1 MGRRGVAS
9 SVTGDQVMAR
19 GGRTYDQVVLERV
32 AVLLMGATFAL
43 ISGCGNS
50 QDDQAPASCLVGNE
64 AYLKALER
72 APAPVLL
79 GSTTP
84 ISDCLVPQ
92 QQAGQLASIGQEM
105 IVAATKLNAEA
116 RRGPGGP
123 ASVQLG
129 YLIGA
134 VSKGADSIHTDLVR
148 RLNSSARFSETGG
161 ALPASFE
168 RAFGRGY
175 AAGQRSG

>member
-1 MGRRGVAS
+1 
-9 SVTGDQVMAR
+9 
-19 GGRTYDQVVLERV
+19 VLVRV
-32 AVLLMGATFAL
+32 AAALLTGAL
-43 ISGCGNS
+43 ILIAGCGSS

-64 AYLKALER
+64 GYLKALQR

-92 QQAGQLASIGQEM
+92 QDGGELANVGQEM

-116 RRGPGGP
+116 RRDPAGP

-134 VSKGADSIHTDLVR
+134 VSKGADPIHTDLVR

-161 ALPASFE
+161 TLPASFE

-175 AAGQRSG
+175 AAGRQSG

>member
-1 MGRRGVAS
+1 MGRMGVAS
-9 SVTGDQVMAR
+9 SVTSDQVMAR
-19 GGRTYDQVVLERV
+19 GGRTYDQGMLKRV
-32 AVLLMGATFAL
+32 AVAVAATATVL
-43 ISGCGNS
+43 IVGCGND
-50 QDDQAPASCLVGNE
+50 QDDQAPAVCLVGNE

-84 ISDCLVPQ
+84 ISDCLVPEQ
-92 QQAGQLASIGQEM
+92 EAGQLATIGEEM
-105 IVAATKLNAEA
+105 IVAATKLNGEA
-116 RRGPGGP
+116 RRDPGGP
-123 ASVQLG
+123 ASVELG

-134 VSKGADSIHTDLVR
+134 VSKGADPIHTDLVR
-148 RLNSSARFSETGG
+148 RLNSSARFSESGG

-175 AAGQRSG
+175 TAGRQSG

>member
-1 MGRRGVAS
+1 MS
-9 SVTGDQVMAR
+9 K
-19 GGRTYDQVVLERV
+19 RV
-32 AVLLMGATFAL
+32 AVALVSAGLLVAA
-43 ISGCGNS
+43 GCGNS
-50 QDDQAPASCLVGNE
+50 QDDQAPAACLVGNE
-64 AYLKALER
+64 AYLRALER

-92 QQAGQLASIGQEM
+92 QEAGQLASIGQEM
-105 IVAATKLNAEA
+105 VVSATKLNNEA
-116 RRGPGGP
+116 RRDPSGRAP
-123 ASVQLG
+123 VELG
-129 YLIGA
+129 YLLGA
-134 VSKGADSIHTDLVR
+134 VSKGADPIHTDLVR
-148 RLNSSARFSETGG
+148 RLNSSAHFSETGG

>member
-1 MGRRGVAS
+1 
-9 SVTGDQVMAR
+9 MAR

-116 RRGPGGP
+116 RRDPGGP

-134 VSKGADSIHTDLVR
+134 VSRGADSIHTELVR

>member
-1 MGRRGVAS
+1 
-9 SVTGDQVMAR
+9 MAR
-19 GGRTYDQVVLERV
+19 GGRTYDQGVLKRV
-32 AVLLMGATFAL
+32 AAVLLTGAILSIA
-43 ISGCGNS
+43 GCGSS
-50 QDDQAPASCLVGNE
+50 QDDQAPAVCLVGNE
-64 AYLKALER
+64 TYLKALER

-116 RRGPGGP
+116 RRDPGGP
-123 ASVQLG
+123 ASVELG

-134 VSKGADSIHTDLVR
+134 VSKGADPIHTDLVR
-148 RLNSSARFSETGG
+148 RLNASARFSETGG
-161 ALPASFE
+161 SLPASFE

-175 AAGQRSG
+175 AAGRSSG

>member
-1 MGRRGVAS
+1 MPK
-9 SVTGDQVMAR
+9 
-19 GGRTYDQVVLERV
+19 RV
-32 AVLLMGATFAL
+32 ALAL
-43 ISGCGNS
+43 VAAAIALTAGCGNN
-50 QDDQAPASCLVGNE
+50 QDDQAPASCLAGNQ
-64 AYLKALER
+64 AYLNALQR

-84 ISDCLVPQ
+84 ISDCLVPEQ
-92 QQAGQLASIGQEM
+92 EGGQLASIGEEI

-116 RRGPGGP
+116 RRDPAGP
-123 ASVQLG
+123 APVELG

-134 VSKGADSIHTDLVR
+134 VSKGADPIHTDLVR
-148 RLNSSARFSETGG
+148 RLNSSAHFSETGG

-175 AAGQRSG
+175 AAGRNSG